1 MTNRLS
7 SYADLIVRVGVDVQ
21 PGQTVFVLAA
31 PHQAELVRAIT
42 RSSYNAGATY
52 VDVLYADQH
61 IRRAMIEKADE
72 EILTFSPSWMIERNR
87 AAADGGAL
95 IMIAGEEEPELLAD
109 LDQTR
114 VGKARM
120 LDALAEVRKGQ
131 AGRTMAW
138 TIVAWPTAG
147 WAQLM
152 FGEPDVERLWQ
163 AISDT
168 VGLEEAD
175 PVASWKA
182 HVDKLRNRA
191 KQLNDL
197 QLDALHYAG
206 PGTDLTVGILQ
217 NHGWL
222 GGGVDTTYGAFHVPN
237 MPTEEV
243 FTTPDRSRADGHI
256 RSTYP
261 LQLGGTIVR
270 DLEFKMEGGKI
281 VDVSASSGVD
291 AVRAQL
297 DTDEGARRL
306 GELALVDGESRVG
319 KTGLTFYNT
328 LFDENATC
336 HIAFGNAI
344 MFGTHGLEGL
354 SPDELNAK
362 GFNTSNVHT
371 DFMVGGPDVTVT
383 GTTRDGREITI
394 LEDDVWLLT

>member
-1 MTNRLS
+1 
-7 SYADLIVRVGVDVQ
+7 
-21 PGQTVFVLAA
+21 
-31 PHQAELVRAIT
+31 AELVRAIT
-42 RSSYNAGATY
+42 RSSYAAGASY
-52 VDVLYADQH
+52 VDAWYGDAHV
-61 IRRAMIEKADE
+61 RRAMIEQADE
-72 EILTFSPSWMIERNR
+72 EILTYSPPWLVSRYA

-120 LDALAEVRKGQ
+120 LDALSEIRRGQ
-131 AGRTMAW
+131 GGRTMAW

-147 WAQLM
+147 WAELM
-152 FGEPDVERLWQ
+152 FGEPDVQRLWD
-163 AISDT
+163 AIAST
-168 VGLEEAD
+168 VGLEEDD
-175 PVASWKA
+175 PVAAWKT
-182 HVDKLRNRA
+182 HVDKLRARA
-191 KQLNDL
+191 QQLNEL
-197 QLDALHYAG
+197 KLDSLHYSG
-206 PGTDLTVGILQ
+206 PGTDLTVGVLE
-217 NHGWL
+217 NHRWL
-222 GGGVDTTYGAFHVPN
+222 GGGVETTYGAFHVPN

-243 FTTPDRSRADGHI
+243 FTTPDRTRADGTV

-270 DLEFKMEGGKI
+270 DLEFRMEGGRI

-297 DTDEGARRL
+297 DTDEGARHL

-344 MFGTHGLEGL
+344 MFGTRGLDGL

-362 GFNTSNVHT
+362 GFNTSNIHT
-371 DFMVGGPDVTVT
+371 DFMVGGPEVTVT
-383 GTTRDGREITI
+383 GTTRDGREVTI
-394 LEDDVWLLT
+394 LEEDVWQLS

>member
-1 MTNRLS
+1 MTDRIDR
-7 SYADLIVRVGVDVQ
+7 YADLIVRVGADVQ
-21 PGQTVFVLAA
+21 PGQTVFVLCA
-31 PHQAELVRAIT
+31 PEHKDLVRALA
-42 RSSYNAGATY
+42 RSAYAAGASY
-52 VDVLYADQH
+52 VDVQYGDPH
-61 IRRAMIEKADE
+61 VRRAMIEQADE
-72 EILTFSPSWMIERNR
+72 EILTYSPSWVIDRNR
-87 AAADGGAL
+87 NAANGGAL

-120 LDALAEVRKGQ
+120 LDAMAEVRRGQ
-131 AGRTMAW
+131 ADRTMAW
-138 TIVAWPTAG
+138 TIAAWPTAG
-147 WAQLM
+147 WANLM
-152 FGEPDVERLWQ
+152 FGEPDVERLWD
-163 AISDT
+163 AIAAT
-168 VGLEEAD
+168 VALEEDD

-182 HVDKLRNRA
+182 HVEKLRNRA
-191 KQLNDL
+191 KQLNEL
-197 QLDALHYAG
+197 KLDALHYTG
-206 PGTDLTVGILQ
+206 PGTDLTVGILE
-217 NHGWL
+217 NHKWL
-222 GGGVDTTYGAFHVPN
+222 GGGVETTYGAFHVPN

-243 FTTPDRSRADGHI
+243 FTTPDRTRADGHI

-270 DLEFKMEGGKI
+270 DLEFTMKDGKI
-281 VDVSASSGVD
+281 VDVKASSGED

-297 DTDEGARRL
+297 DTDEGARHL

-344 MFGTHGLEGL
+344 MFGTQGLDGL

-371 DFMVGGPDVTVT
+371 DFMVGGPEVTVT
-383 GTTRDGREITI
+383 GTTRDGREVKI
-394 LEDDVWLLT
+394 LEQDIWQLS

>member
-1 MTNRLS
+1 MTDRLDR
-7 SYADLIVRVGVDVQ
+7 YADLVVRVGVDVQ
-21 PGQTVFVLAA
+21 PGQTVFVMAS
-31 PHQAELVRAIT
+31 PHQAELVRAIA
-42 RSSYNAGATY
+42 RSAYAAGASY
-52 VDVLYADQH
+52 VDAWYGDPHV
-61 IRRAMIEKADE
+61 RRAMIEQADE
-72 EILTFSPSWMIERNR
+72 EILTYSPPWLIERYR

-120 LDALAEVRKGQ
+120 LDALSEVRRGQ
-131 AGRTMAW
+131 GGRTMAW
-138 TIVAWPTAG
+138 TIVAWPTGG

-152 FGEPDVERLWQ
+152 FGEPDVPRLWD
-163 AISDT
+163 AIAST
-168 VGLEEAD
+168 VGLDEDD

-182 HVDKLRNRA
+182 HVDKLRTRA
-191 KQLNDL
+191 QQLNDL
-197 QLDALHYAG
+197 KLDSLHYAG
-206 PGTDLTVGILQ
+206 PGTDLTVGILE
-217 NHGWL
+217 NHFWK
-222 GGGVDTTYGAFHVPN
+222 GGGVETTYGAFHVPN

-243 FTTPDRSRADGHI
+243 FTTPDRTRADGTI

-270 DLEFKMEGGKI
+270 DLEFRMEGGRI

-306 GELALVDGESRVG
+306 GEVALVDGTSRVG

-344 MFGTHGLEGL
+344 MFGTQGLEGL

-362 GFNTSNVHT
+362 GFNTSNIHT
-371 DFMVGGPDVTVT
+371 DFMVGGPEITVT
-383 GTTRDGREITI
+383 GRTRDGREVTI
-394 LEDDVWLLT
+394 LEEDTWQLT